1 MAETV
6 IVRQNQNFETEFLA
20 LAPEQGIDGQPNP
33 VSHVH
38 GLTPYGMMLAGL
50 GACTA
55 IVLHTYARNHNLPL
69 HNVEIR
75 LEYARH
81 FQEDCENCEDIDE
94 YREEITEAIHL
105 GGELTY
111 QQREKLYKIAHYCP
125 IYKMYTD
132 GIPVKSRLAESGGNT
147 AW

>member
-6 IVRQNQNFETEFLA
+6 IVRQKQNFETEYLA
-20 LAPEQGIDGQPNP
+20 LAPDQGADARPNT
-33 VSHVH
+33 VTQMH

-69 HNVEIR
+69 NTVEIR

-94 YREEITEAIHL
+94 YREEITEAIRL
-105 GGELTY
+105 SGELTY
-111 QQREKLYKIAHYCP
+111 RQREKLFRIAHYCP
-125 IYKMYTD
+125 IYKMYTN
-132 GIPVKSRLAESGGNT
+132 GIPVKSGLEEAS
-147 AW
+147 A